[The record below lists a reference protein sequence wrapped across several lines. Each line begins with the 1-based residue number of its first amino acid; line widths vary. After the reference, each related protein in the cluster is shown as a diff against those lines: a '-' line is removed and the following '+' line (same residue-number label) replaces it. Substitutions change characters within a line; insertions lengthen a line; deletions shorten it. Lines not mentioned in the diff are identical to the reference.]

1 MPIITHT
8 NFPLYIPVDTMYI
21 KFYNALDQQ
30 GLEAGRGRV
39 PKPRRLTAGRH
50 GTRQLVVAGGKATAA
65 PPFTLSVSQRET
77 SLGLLL
83 SLPSH

>member
-39 PKPRRLTAGRH
+39 PKPRRLTARRH

-65 PPFTLSVSQRET
+65 PPCRCVGETLP
-77 SLGLLL
+77 SLFL
-83 SLPSH
+83 SLSS